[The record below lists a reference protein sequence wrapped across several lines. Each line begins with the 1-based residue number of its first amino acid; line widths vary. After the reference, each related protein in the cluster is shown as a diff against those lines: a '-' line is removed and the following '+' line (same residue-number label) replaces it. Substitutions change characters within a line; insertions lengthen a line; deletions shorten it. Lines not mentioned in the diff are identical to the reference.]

1 MPPSLALPRRVVAL
15 PRPRRPRPRTLA
27 ALGLVVLVLTGG
39 WLWLRDSSLVA
50 VREVTVTGAGGPQAA
65 RIRAALETAA
75 RDMTTLHVRL
85 DALRTAVEP
94 YPVVKDVEARGDLPH
109 RLEIVV
115 HEHVPVAAL
124 ASAGGRVAVAADGT
138 VLRDTPARGLPV
150 VHVRGAAGAG
160 RLDERTRDA
169 VAVLAAAPAALRA
182 RVERL
187 HLGRRGWT
195 APLADGPVLYLGSAT
210 RLAAKWAAAAVV
222 LGDAGSAGAT
232 YVDVRI
238 PERAAAGGVLAP
250 PAEDPAAG
258 TAAGTATADPATGVA
273 GGAAATA
280 PAPTAD
286 PAAATAPAEGPGA
299 DTATAPGQP

>member
-1 MPPSLALPRRVVAL
+1 MPPSLALPRRAVAL
-15 PRPRRPRPRTLA
+15 PRPRRPRPRALA
-27 ALGLVVLVLTGG
+27 AVALVLLALTGG

-75 RDMTTLHVRL
+75 RDMTTLHVRV

-94 YPVVKDVEARGDLPH
+94 YPVVRDVEARGDLPH

-138 VLRDTPARGLPV
+138 VLRDTPARDLPV
-150 VHVRGAAGAG
+150 VDVRGGAAGG

-169 VAVLAAAPAALRA
+169 VAVLAAAPPALRA

-187 HLGRRGWT
+187 RLGRHGWT

-210 RLAAKWAAAAVV
+210 RLKAKWAAAAIV

-250 PAEDPAAG
+250 TADEPAGGTTAGPTGG
-258 TAAGTATADPATGVA
+258 TAATPAPVPVAPTEQPAPATP
-273 GGAAATA
+273 AT
-280 PAPTAD
+280 
-286 PAAATAPAEGPGA
+286 PAAPGK
-299 DTATAPGQP
+299 P